1 MPLLSV
7 IVPVY
12 NEVKT
17 IREVIE
23 RIDSVD
29 IDKEIIIVNDG
40 STDGTETMLNE
51 IKGNHIKIVHH
62 TGNRGKGAAL
72 LTGLQNAVG
81 EFLIIQDAD
90 FEYDPKEYPKL
101 LTEFN
106 RQNADLVLGARF
118 TKSYYGSLIPRWGNR
133 FLTLIFNLLFGTKIN
148 DCLTC
153 YKLARRSSFNALNLK
168 SPSFDIEIE
177 IMAKAVKQGLKIKDV
192 PISYIPRSY
201 KDGKK
206 IRCLDGIR
214 VIFSMI
220 KYRLFY

>member
-17 IREVIE
+17 IRQTIE

-29 IDKEIIIVNDG
+29 IDKEVIIVNDG
-40 STDGTETMLNE
+40 STDATEAVLNE

-62 TGNRGKGAAL
+62 TGNRGKGAAV
-72 LTGLQNAVG
+72 LTGLQNAAGDFMIV
-81 EFLIIQDAD
+81 QDAD
-90 FEYDPKEYPKL
+90 FEYDPKEYSKL
-101 LTEFN
+101 LAEFN
-106 RQNADLVLGARF
+106 GSDAGLVLGARF

-133 FLTLIFNLLFGTKIN
+133 FLTLIFNLLFGAKIN
-148 DCLTC
+148 DSLTC
-153 YKLARRSSFNALNLK
+153 YKLARRSSFNMLNLK

-177 IMAKAVKQGLKIKDV
+177 ILAKAVKQGLKIKDV

-201 KDGKK
+201 RDGKK

-220 KYRLFY
+220 KYRLLY